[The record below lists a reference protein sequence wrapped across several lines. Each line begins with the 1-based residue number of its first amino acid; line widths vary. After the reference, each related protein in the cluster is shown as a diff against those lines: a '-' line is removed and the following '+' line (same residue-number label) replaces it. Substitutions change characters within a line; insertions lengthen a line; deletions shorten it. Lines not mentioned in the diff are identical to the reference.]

1 MSRCV
6 MGLALALACLV
17 PAPDAVAALLRMP
30 LHVSGEVAPAGR
42 PRSLKIGRET
52 RPLFAESGRRLLSV
66 APAEV
71 EPGGEV
77 FIFGKV
83 PADAQGA
90 NIIAEALVWELPRT
104 GGENTP
110 PRAGGWRRLSLIP
123 HKAATGGHVS
133 LISVDPALPT
143 GPVVTGVFLR
153 APTLL
158 GERAVT
164 SLPVEVPKNARLRFA
179 YGIDELDTTDLAP
192 VLVSVTALVSGKRT
206 AEVERVPLF
215 EREVLPSGV
224 PAAWW
229 EGSVDLDDL
238 SGRTVAFELK
248 SRAHPTATG
257 LRPHVAW
264 SAPAILHE
272 VRGKSQTSLV
282 LVSLGNVRAQSLGSY
297 GAAPDR
303 TPFLDNL
310 FEDDG
315 VIFDRAIAGSVETIA
330 AHVSLLTGTPA
341 CAHGVRTASDR
352 LDPTRVTLAEQLSSA
367 GYTTA
372 AFTDGGGMVPEVGLG
387 RGFDVYV
394 ELAGARGGAAENEVV
409 SPFATALQ
417 WLATREDEPTFLF
430 VHTSGA
436 SFSRGSDLDSARAAY
451 EADVRALDREMR
463 DFVVESDRLVDPDR
477 SILVVT
483 SAHGDELSEHGA
495 LGHGTQLF
503 DESIWI
509 PLMIRGPALK
519 GGMRI
524 AGSVGQIDIAPTLLQ
539 LCGLESPPG
548 VVGRGLGDSLLSAST
563 IESATRFVEAK
574 APLRETASGPAP
586 GWSPPAYAVVDGK
599 RKLIRDV
606 VRGLERAFDVSVDAT
621 ESHDLLASGVG
632 PAAAAAPGAAA
643 APEWVL
649 PLRAAVDAHI
659 ASCKAAPVQERSAD
673 EYLTPDSRM
682 RLRALGY
689 RD

>member
-1 MSRCV
+1 VRAL
-6 MGLALALACLV
+6 GFALAAIV
-17 PAPDAVAALLRMP
+17 STPVADAGLLRMP

-83 PADAQGA
+83 PADSQGA
-90 NIIAEALVWELPRT
+90 DIVAEALVWELPRA
-104 GGENTP
+104 GQESASP
-110 PRAGGWRRLSLIP
+110 HPGGWRRLGLIP

-133 LISVDPALPT
+133 LVTVDPALPT

-153 APTLL
+153 APTLP
-158 GERAVT
+158 GERVVD

-179 YGIDELDTTDLAP
+179 YGIDELDTTGLAP
-192 VLVSVTALVSGKRT
+192 VLVSVTALVTAKRSS
-206 AEVERVPLF
+206 EVERVTLF
-215 EREVLPSGV
+215 EREVTPSGV

-229 EGSVDLDDL
+229 EGSVDLDDF

-248 SRAHPTATG
+248 SRAHPTAPG

-272 VRGKSQTSLV
+272 VRGKAPTSLV

-297 GAAPDR
+297 GAPPDR

-310 FEDDG
+310 FGSDG
-315 VIFDRAIAGSVETIA
+315 VIFDRAITGAVETIA

-341 CAHGVRTASDR
+341 CTHGVRTASDR
-352 LDPTRVTLAEQLSSA
+352 LDPTWVTLAEQLGSA

-394 ELAGARGGAAENEVV
+394 ELAGARGGTAGGGPV
-409 SPFATALQ
+409 SPFATAIE
-417 WLATREDEPTFLF
+417 WLAQREEEPTFLF
-430 VHTSGA
+430 VHTSAA
-436 SFSRGSDLDSARAAY
+436 SFSRGSDVDSVRAAY
-451 EADVRALDREMR
+451 EASVRALDGEMR
-463 DFVVESDRLVDPDR
+463 KFVVEADRLVDPDR

-483 SAHGDELSEHGA
+483 SAHGDELAEHGVI
-495 LGHGTQLF
+495 GHGTQLF

-524 AGSVGQIDIAPTLLQ
+524 GGSIGQIDIAPTLLQ

-548 VVGRGLGDSLLSAST
+548 VVGRGLGDSLLSASP

-574 APLRETASGPAP
+574 APLRETVSGPAP
-586 GWSPPAYAVVDGK
+586 GWSPPAYAVVDGE

-606 VRGLERAFDVSVDAT
+606 VRGVERAFDVGMDAS
-621 ESHDLLASGVG
+621 ESHDLLAGGVA
-632 PAAAAAPGAAA
+632 PAEV
-643 APEWVL
+643 PEWVV
-649 PLRAAVDAHI
+649 PLRAALGAHI
-659 ASCKAAPVQERSAD
+659 TSCKSAPVQARSAD